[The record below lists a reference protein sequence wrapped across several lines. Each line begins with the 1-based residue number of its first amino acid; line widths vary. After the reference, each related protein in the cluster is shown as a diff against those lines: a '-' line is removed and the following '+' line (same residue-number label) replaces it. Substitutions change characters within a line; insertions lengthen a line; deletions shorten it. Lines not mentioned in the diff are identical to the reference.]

1 MRTIGKWMLAGLIAG
16 VSPASLASTDLEAE
30 YVAAIH
36 SRVLANWIVPATLKP
51 GSRCEVSVAQLP
63 GGTIASAVATEDCEF
78 DEAGKAS
85 IEAAVL
91 RAQPLPYRG
100 FEAVFNRRMILV
112 FQAPAR

>member
-1 MRTIGKWMLAGLIAG
+1 
-16 VSPASLASTDLEAE
+16 
-30 YVAAIH
+30 
-36 SRVLANWIVPATLKP
+36 VLANWIPPTTLKP
-51 GSRCEVSVAQLP
+51 GARCEVSVAQLP
-63 GGTIASAVATEDCEF
+63 GGTIAGAAATAACEF

-100 FEAVFNRRMILV
+100 FEAVFNRRMNLV